1 MKSNT
6 WYILLLCLL
15 LQIPFSA
22 LKAASELH
30 IAVADFGAIPDDGK
44 CDAAA
49 IRQAICSAEGKENI
63 IISFESGVYNL
74 NEDAVL
80 FRENYKAMLFV
91 WGQKNWMLKGAIDE
105 QGNPATTLEMNLRL
119 GNQITGASHLDIRDN
134 ENIKVTNFILDQNPR
149 FATAAKVLD
158 ISDNDKV
165 IIEVFEGM
173 PHFDGMQTHSANNW
187 DLETGQLIKGP
198 PITIAMT
205 LGEKHV
211 FTKAEGYKRRYEI
224 QSKRFASLLKPGEG
238 LSFHFNVI
246 AGEAR
251 TMDVYNNINVELE
264 NIFVHNAIGMIL
276 GGGSNTNMTFRKV
289 HIKPE
294 GSSLAVGPRD
304 GIHLARNT
312 GRLLMED
319 VVVKGV
325 RWDPLVSYLGFVSIT
340 ERIDDQSILLD
351 GQSDKQKLALE
362 AIQPGDYLK
371 FWVGD
376 KPIKN
381 KVVQVLDGKITLADK
396 LAPAVLQGTYFSP
409 EAWYW
414 DEAIIRG
421 CLVESNYGTG
431 LVYECDNLLV
441 EKSIFRNNSYADIGL
456 GPTSKNVGAFCEN
469 ILIRNNL
476 FEGSTWIDKYKNYRG
491 SITTF
496 HKSPFF
502 DKEPYHQN
510 IHIEN
515 NTFKD
520 ITGPEKPSAIHI
532 KNASEVVIRQ
542 NKYINIDNMVLIE
555 ETSTTRIIV
564 KD

>member
-6 WYILLLCLL
+6 WHILLLCLL
-15 LQIPFSA
+15 LQISFSA

-49 IRQAICSAEGKENI
+49 IRQAISSAEGKENI

-80 FRENYKAMLFV
+80 FRKNYKAMLFV
-91 WGQKNWMLKGAIDE
+91 WGQKNWMLKGAVDE
-105 QGNPATTLEMNLRL
+105 QGNPATTLEMNLCL

-149 FATAAKVLD
+149 FATAAKVLEV
-158 ISDNDKV
+158 NDDHWV
-165 IIEVFEGM
+165 TIEVFEGM

-211 FTKAEGYKRRYEI
+211 FTKVEGYKRRYEI

-246 AGEAR
+246 AGKAR
-251 TMDVYNNINVELE
+251 TVDVYNNTDVELN

-276 GGGSNTNMTFRKV
+276 GGGSNKNMTFRKF

-294 GSSLAVGPRD
+294 GKSLAVGPRD
-304 GIHLARNT
+304 GIHLARNS

-319 VVVKGV
+319 VLVKGV

-340 ERIDDQSILLD
+340 NRIDDQSILLD
-351 GQSDKQKLALE
+351 GQSDKQQLALE

-371 FWVGD
+371 FWVGE
-376 KPIKN
+376 KPMKN
-381 KVVQVLDGKITLADK
+381 KVVQVQDGKITLADK
-396 LAPAVLQGTYFSP
+396 LSPEVLQGTYFSP

-414 DEAIIRG
+414 EEAIIKN

-441 EKSIFRNNSYADIGL
+441 ENSTFRNNSYADIGL

-532 KNASEVVIRQ
+532 KNASEVTIRQ
-542 NKYINIDNMVLIE
+542 NKYINTDNTVLVE
-555 ETSTTRIIV
+555 EASTTRIIV